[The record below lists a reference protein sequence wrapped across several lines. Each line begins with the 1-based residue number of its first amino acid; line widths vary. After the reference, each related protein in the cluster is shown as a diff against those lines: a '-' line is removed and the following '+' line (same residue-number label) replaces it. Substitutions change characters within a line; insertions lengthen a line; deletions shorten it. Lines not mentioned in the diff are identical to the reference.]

1 MPIFRIPK
9 RRSSSPNAD
18 TKIVG
23 GKKFPASEEGEPKVL
38 SSAQTKSRPVQI
50 QSKHDTEEISVQS
63 HKRSRPRR
71 QK

>member
-1 MPIFRIPK
+1 MSPIFKVPK
-9 RRSSSPNAD
+9 RHAPNPE

-23 GKKFPASEEGEPKVL
+23 GKKLPENDNGEPTVL
-38 SSAQTKSRPVQI
+38 STAQTKSRPVQI
-50 QSKHDTEEISVQS
+50 QSKHDTEEIPVKS